1 MFSIMPAKVAQREG
15 NAVRQLSK
23 ARKEHEFGISYVA
36 LLECDARRATHGGLA
51 SERLDGV

>member
-15 NAVRQLSK
+15 NAVRQLSEAEK
-23 ARKEHEFGISYVA
+23 THEFGISYVA